1 MQSDVKI
8 AIIPDT
14 NVFVYSKKKINDL
27 SRLPL
32 EEYYKILKTLELNDL
47 TYEVNIFFPEI
58 VLLELLHHLELKLNN
73 KCRDLEKFE
82 SEFKNF
88 EEIIIIN
95 NDLNIKNV
103 CENLKKYYFD
113 ELNIIPI
120 PDDDILL
127 FNKVLEM
134 SINKKPPFIG
144 GSSDKGFKDAI
155 LFLSL
160 LKFAEDNKYD
170 KYVLFSE
177 DKGFSNNIKELQD
190 EFKNHL
196 TNFRKHDIYNELV
209 IIKNKNINSYINMEF
224 KLFTDL
230 KEYISNNFFKILEK
244 KYEKASAINFSINSY
259 EIDSFEILEDDTGI
273 HQYDNNEFEVEFFLD
288 IWFYCSEEYSYR
300 SRSIF
305 DDEET
310 TTVNQC
316 ESYIFQKEND
326 EWIYDLNSQSYDIDF
341 D

>member
-14 NVFVYSKKKINDL
+14 NVFTYSKKRINDL

-32 EEYYKILKTLELNDL
+32 DEYYKILKTLELNDL

-73 KCRDLEKFE
+73 KCRDLENFE
-82 SEFKNF
+82 KEFKNF
-88 EEIIIIN
+88 EEITIIN
-95 NDLNIKNV
+95 NDLNIKKV
-103 CENLKKYYFD
+103 CENLKKYYFE
-113 ELNIIPI
+113 ELSIIPI
-120 PDDDILL
+120 PSDGNLL
-127 FNKVLEM
+127 FNKILDM
-134 SINKKPPFIG
+134 SINKKPPFIK

-160 LKFAEDNKYD
+160 LKFAEDNNYD
-170 KYVLFSE
+170 KYVLFSN
-177 DKGFSNNIKELQD
+177 DNGFSNNMKELQY

-196 TNFRKHDIYNELV
+196 ASFRKHDIYNDLV
-209 IIKNKNINSYINMEF
+209 IIKNKNINSYINTEF

-230 KEYISNNFFKILEK
+230 KDYIANNFFKILEK
-244 KYEKASAINFSINSY
+244 KYEEASVINIDINSY
-259 EIDSFEILEDDTGI
+259 EIDSFEILEDDTDI

-288 IWFYCSEEYSYR
+288 IWFYCPNDYSHR
-300 SRSIF
+300 FRSIF
-305 DDEET
+305 DDEGT
-310 TTVNQC
+310 KTVNQN
-316 ESYIFQKEND
+316 ESYIFRKEND
-326 EWIYDLNSQSYDIDF
+326 EWNYYLNSRGYDIDF

>member
-14 NVFVYSKKKINDL
+14 NVFTYSKKRINDL

-32 EEYYKILKTLELNDL
+32 DEYYKILKTLELNDL

-58 VLLELLHHLELKLNN
+58 VLLELLHHLELKLNK
-73 KCRDLEKFE
+73 KCKDLENFE
-82 SEFKNF
+82 KEFKNF
-88 EEIIIIN
+88 EEITIIN
-95 NDLNIKNV
+95 NELNIKKV
-103 CENLKKYYFD
+103 CENLKKYYFE

-120 PDDDILL
+120 PSDGNLL
-127 FNKVLEM
+127 FNKILDK
-134 SINKKPPFIG
+134 SINKKPPFIES
-144 GSSDKGFKDAI
+144 SSDKGFKDAI

-170 KYVLFSE
+170 KYVLFSN
-177 DKGFSNNIKELQD
+177 DNGFSNNIKELQD

-196 TNFRKHDIYNELV
+196 ASFRQRDIYNDLV
-209 IIKNKNINSYINMEF
+209 IIKNKNINSYINTEF

-230 KEYISNNFFKILEK
+230 KEYIANNFFKILEK
-244 KYEKASAINFSINSY
+244 KYEGASVINMDINSY
-259 EIDSFEILEDDTGI
+259 EIDSFEILEDDTDI

-288 IWFYCSEEYSYR
+288 IWFYCPKEYSYR
-300 SRSIF
+300 FRSIF
-305 DDEET
+305 DDEDT
-310 TTVNQC
+310 KTINQS
-316 ESYIFQKEND
+316 ESYIFRKEND
-326 EWIYDLNSQSYDIDF
+326 EWNYYLNSRGYDIDF